1 MKQIEKDELFEN
13 LRGFLRSKGINLTE
27 GSYSQTVQKSCRIL
41 ADVINMGQQG
51 IERAKTGINQKLDQV
66 RECIHH
72 KTAPKP
78 PRMPRNGKAAEPP
91 VTPEPEPAGNAGD
104 VPPPMGGE
112 PGEEAVSAAEQQ
124 AKRPSK
130 RSRKSVLPR
139 KTRKPKKA

>member
-13 LRGFLRSKGINLTE
+13 LRGFLRAKGIDLTE

-66 RECIHH
+66 RQCLHE

-78 PRMPRNGKAAEPP
+78 PRMKRDGKTAPAPETPAAETATAPSG
-91 VTPEPEPAGNAGD
+91 E
-104 VPPPMGGE
+104 VPPTMSEE
-112 PGEEAVSAAEQQ
+112 PTEETAPPAVEQ
-124 AKRPSK
+124 KRPAK